1 MVLCHGYSA
10 NALEMEAFVEPWRA
24 ALPHAA
30 FMAPDGLQP
39 FEFGGAEGAS
49 GRQWFSLH
57 DRTPTVLEAGAA
69 AAAPALNATIDA
81 ECARLG
87 LGRGAVALAGFSQ
100 GAMMVLHTGLRRAP
114 APLGILAYSGALL
127 ATPALEHA
135 IAAHPPVLLVHGQ
148 GDQVVPFARGLE
160 AEAALRRLGVPVQT
174 LWRPGVEHW
183 VDEAGLAAGAAF
195 LQQVLPAFSMTVT

>member
-1 MVLCHGYSA
+1 MLCHGYSA
-10 NALEMEAFVEPWRA
+10 NALEMDAFVEPWRA

-30 FMAPDGLQP
+30 FVAPNGPQP
-39 FEFGGAEGAS
+39 FEFGGPGH
-49 GRQWFSLH
+49 QWFSLH
-57 DRTPTVLEAGAA
+57 DRTPAVLEAGAA

-87 LGRGAVALAGFSQ
+87 LDRGAVALAGFSQ
-100 GAMMVLHTGLRRAP
+100 GAMMVLHTGLRRTP

-127 ATPALEHA
+127 AGPGLEHA

-148 GDQVVPFARGLE
+148 GDEVVPFHRGPE

-174 LWRPGVEHW
+174 LWRPGVEHY
-183 VDEAGLAAGAAF
+183 VDDAGFAAGAAF
-195 LQQVLPAFSMTVT
+195 LQQVLPASRVTVA